1 MRACTSGLTG
11 SLALIGS
18 VFPAFF
24 GAAYVAARKPRD
36 NSFGRSRL
44 DRDRPDIGRSRA
56 DHAAGLSLLHGMRQP
71 GGAARHGKN
80 RRERLA
86 RQADGVEQK
95 AGVHLDISLDTA
107 AGVGGL
113 AGRDRGALDVDDEAE
128 PRRVRLEALEGCAQ
142 KVGARIAM
150 AEDAMTEAHQAFA
163 ESELARDPAVDI
175 AARLDLVEHI
185 ERQPRR
191 AAM

>member
-11 SLALIGS
+11 SLLAIGS
-18 VFPAFF
+18 VFPAI

-36 NSFGRSRL
+36 NSFSRN
-44 DRDRPDIGRSRA
+44 RPDIGRSRA
-56 DHAAGLSLLHGMRQP
+56 DHAAGLSLLHGVRQP

-80 RRERLA
+80 RRERRA

-95 AGVHLDISLDTA
+95 TSVHLDIGFDAA
-107 AGVGGL
+107 AGL
-113 AGRDRGALDVDDEAE
+113 AALQRRYRAALDVDDKAE

-142 KVGARIAM
+142 QVGARIAM